1 MNQNFNWSFEQHRQY
16 AAEQERRA
24 RRENEAQDVLKE
36 REVQRRRNS
45 R

>member
-1 MNQNFNWSFEQHRQY
+1 MNHNINWSMEQHKQY

-24 RRENEAQDVLKE
+24 RRETFATEVKKE
-36 REVQRRRNS
+36 REQTRRS

>member
-1 MNQNFNWSFEQHRQY
+1 MHNINWTFEQHKQY

-24 RRENEAQDVLKE
+24 QRENQAHDMKKEQDA
-36 REVQRRRNS
+36 QRRRNS

>member
-1 MNQNFNWSFEQHRQY
+1 MNQNFNWSFEQHKQY

-24 RRENEAQDVLKE
+24 QRENYAHDVLKE
-36 REVQRRRNS
+36 RDVQRRRTT